1 MRNKHWVTISSREKD
16 TVNRKGNV
24 TRHTSFFKKTL
35 TQIQTAMIRTI
46 HFQCRLDEHDGPQP
60 PFGPPPSPIKH
71 QCRNLEPLFPLIA
84 NHLLIASSPIDEPG
98 RARETTVIRPFNI
111 RLAEAR
117 AVAVQLHFSG
127 RRISAVT
134 VSNPAKTLEDHLKS
148 DRRCD
153 DRYVI
158 HAVHHDKASENPSV
172 AQKDWDEISV
182 ILVGDTILKIAMSKG
197 DWANSDDTKRAR
209 ADTPRSSGAPRSPPS
224 PSP

>member
-1 MRNKHWVTISSREKD
+1 
-16 TVNRKGNV
+16 
-24 TRHTSFFKKTL
+24 
-35 TQIQTAMIRTI
+35 MINP
-46 HFQCRLDEHDGPQP
+46 E
-60 PFGPPPSPIKH
+60 
-71 QCRNLEPLFPLIA
+71 
-84 NHLLIASSPIDEPG
+84 
-98 RARETTVIRPFNI
+98 
-111 RLAEAR
+111 
-117 AVAVQLHFSG
+117 VAVQLHFSG

-158 HAVHHDKASENPSV
+158 HAVHHDKASENPSA

>member
-84 NHLLIASSPIDEPG
+84 NHLLEQQRIEQADDKAVDMLYQAYAQI
-98 RARETTVIRPFNI
+98 RAPP
-111 RLAEAR
+111 
-117 AVAVQLHFSG
+117 AVAPQAL
-127 RRISAVT
+127 
-134 VSNPAKTLEDHLKS
+134 
-148 DRRCD
+148 
-153 DRYVI
+153 
-158 HAVHHDKASENPSV
+158 V
-172 AQKDWDEISV
+172 AHPQ
-182 ILVGDTILKIAMSKG
+182 
-197 DWANSDDTKRAR
+197 
-209 ADTPRSSGAPRSPPS
+209 
-224 PSP
+224 

>member
-84 NHLLIASSPIDEPG
+84 NHLQKKDISAASCLHSASLHMNTVEQQRIEQADDKAVDMLYQAYAQI
-98 RARETTVIRPFNI
+98 RAPP
-111 RLAEAR
+111 
-117 AVAVQLHFSG
+117 AVAPQAL
-127 RRISAVT
+127 
-134 VSNPAKTLEDHLKS
+134 
-148 DRRCD
+148 
-153 DRYVI
+153 
-158 HAVHHDKASENPSV
+158 V
-172 AQKDWDEISV
+172 AHPQ
-182 ILVGDTILKIAMSKG
+182 
-197 DWANSDDTKRAR
+197 
-209 ADTPRSSGAPRSPPS
+209 
-224 PSP
+224 

>member
-84 NHLLIASSPIDEPG
+84 NHLRKSAEHQDEHLVCNTNEVNVLG
-98 RARETTVIRPFNI
+98 VPF
-111 RLAEAR
+111 L
-117 AVAVQLHFSG
+117 
-127 RRISAVT
+127 
-134 VSNPAKTLEDHLKS
+134 
-148 DRRCD
+148 D
-153 DRYVI
+153 D
-158 HAVHHDKASENPSV
+158 AFTS
-172 AQKDWDEISV
+172 
-182 ILVGDTILKIAMSKG
+182 
-197 DWANSDDTKRAR
+197 
-209 ADTPRSSGAPRSPPS
+209 
-224 PSP
+224 

>member
-1 MRNKHWVTISSREKD
+1 
-16 TVNRKGNV
+16 
-24 TRHTSFFKKTL
+24 
-35 TQIQTAMIRTI
+35 MINP
-46 HFQCRLDEHDGPQP
+46 E
-60 PFGPPPSPIKH
+60 
-71 QCRNLEPLFPLIA
+71 
-84 NHLLIASSPIDEPG
+84 
-98 RARETTVIRPFNI
+98 
-111 RLAEAR
+111 
-117 AVAVQLHFSG
+117 VAVQLHFSG

-134 VSNPAKTLEDHLKS
+134 VSGPAKTLEDHLKS